1 MALFYL
7 AISKKND
14 MVTEWYSGKNINIWN
29 VIAQDFLY
37 CLCGIIIT
45 YYLYNYLI
53 KQSII
58 KKSYLFFVLTFVFI
72 QLIGDISFASI
83 ISAWPEKHSSK
94 WIQFFKRYI
103 NKSKYNALFGD
114 SLYVIAWSIS
124 FYFVEKYIKSFS
136 LKIFIISLFLF
147 LTSAY
152 SVK

>member
-1 MALFYL
+1 MIYIILSIDLKKKYRKYCNS
-7 AISKKND
+7 SKRSQYIQYFFEKVSKVSD
-14 MVTEWYSGKNINIWN
+14 V
-29 VIAQDFLY
+29 L
-37 CLCGIIIT
+37 CLCES
-45 YYLYNYLI
+45 
-53 KQSII
+53 SII
-58 KKSYLFFVLTFVFI
+58 VELRILTF
-72 QLIGDISFASI
+72 QRNIGSKVNQDERCGAFDISFASI
-83 ISAWPEKHSSK
+83 ISAWPEKYSSK

-114 SLYVIAWSIS
+114 TLYVIAWSIS